1 MSPRLH
7 PEFLPTVGVLL
18 IVTFVA
24 GSLLSPPDPFTQLL
38 YAAPGVVASVLVATL
53 LTYGGGYDRL
63 GWSPSGRDHVWTAAG
78 FLAVTVVAGV
88 LVSDPTAVL
97 ANAAALF
104 AGLLVGAWFGWGR
117 GRERLGFRS
126 RNA

>member
-1 MSPRLH
+1 VSPRLH

-38 YAAPGVVASVLVATL
+38 YAGPGVVASVFVAAL
-53 LTYGGGYDRL
+53 LTYDGGYERL
-63 GWSPSGRDHVWTAAG
+63 GLSLTGRDHLWTVAG
-78 FLAVTVVAGV
+78 FLAVAVVVA
-88 LVSDPTAVL
+88 LLLPDPTASIPTAAVL
-97 ANAAALF
+97 V
-104 AGLLVGAWFGWGR
+104 AGLAVGVWFGWGR

>member
-7 PEFLPTVGVLL
+7 PEFLPTVGVLVV
-18 IVTFVA
+18 VTFVL
-24 GSLLSPPDPFTQLL
+24 GSLLTPPDPLSQLL
-38 YAAPGVVASVLVATL
+38 YAGPGVVLSGLLAAL

-63 GWSPSGRDHVWTAAG
+63 GVSPTGRDHGWTVAG

-88 LVSDPTAVL
+88 LVPDPTAVL
-97 ANAAALF
+97 ANVARVV
-104 AGLLVGAWFGWGR
+104 AGLFVGAWLGWGR